1 MSKLIITIGLGLG
14 LVASSGVALAQE
26 TINADGSNVTS
37 TAGVNPV
44 AEAEGPT
51 IVYGDLNPGPGT
63 NVIGPPA
70 EISEAPP
77 PPTGTLPSPEGT
89 VGDIEAGS
97 GNASTVGPGSA
108 SAAPGTVTE
117 GSTGT
122 ALLGPDGTYSVSEVT
137 PSTITTGGQGPAPA
151 PAPVAE
157 AAPVE
162 AAPVEAAPVE
172 AAPVEAAPVDATVA
186 DSDADNLVDSLETEY
201 GLDAFNADSDADGV
215 ADGDEINIYGTDPA
229 YGDSDGDGVLDGEEL
244 FGIQTDPL
252 VWNDF
257 SAQGEAAVMQEAVEG
272 AQPVG

>member
-1 MSKLIITIGLGLG
+1 MRKLIITVGLGMG
-14 LVASSGVALAQE
+14 LVAGSGVALAQE

-51 IVYGDLNPGPGT
+51 IIYGDLNPGPGT

-70 EISEAPP
+70 ETTVAPP
-77 PPTGTLPSPEGT
+77 PPDGTI
-89 VGDIEAGS
+89 GDIEAGS

-122 ALLGPDGTYSVSEVT
+122 ELLGPDGTYSVSEVS
-137 PSTITTGGQGPAPA
+137 PSTITTGGQGPA

-186 DSDADNLVDSLETEY
+186 DPDADNLVDSLEAQY
-201 GLDAFNADSDADGV
+201 GLDPYNADSDADGV
-215 ADGDEINIYGTDPA
+215 ADGDEINIYGTDPS
-229 YGDSDGDGVLDGEEL
+229 YGDSDGDGILDGEEL
-244 FGIQTDPL
+244 FGISTNPL
-252 VWNDF
+252 VWDDF
-257 SAQGEAAVMQEAVEG
+257 SAETAATG
-272 AQPVG
+272 AA

>member
-1 MSKLIITIGLGLG
+1 MRRLIITVGLGMG
-14 LVASSGVALAQE
+14 LVASSGAALAQE

-63 NVIGPPA
+63 TVIGPPA
-70 EISEAPP
+70 ETAAAPP
-77 PPTGTLPSPEGT
+77 PVDTTAAPPAPET
-89 VGDIEAGS
+89 IGDIEAGS

-122 ALLGPDGTYSVSEVT
+122 ALLGPDGTYSVSEVS
-137 PSTITTGGQGPAPA
+137 PSTITTGDQGAAA

-172 AAPVEAAPVDATVA
+172 AAPVEAAPVETAAVVDG
-186 DSDADNLVDSLETEY
+186 DSDADNLVDSLEARVRPRC
-201 GLDAFNADSDADGV
+201 L
-215 ADGDEINIYGTDPA
+215 
-229 YGDSDGDGVLDGEEL
+229 
-244 FGIQTDPL
+244 QRR
-252 VWNDF
+252 
-257 SAQGEAAVMQEAVEG
+257 
-272 AQPVG
+272 

>member
-1 MSKLIITIGLGLG
+1 MKLQRIIVTIGLGAG
-14 LVASSGVALAQE
+14 LLAGSGAALAQE

-63 NVIGPPA
+63 TVIGEPTDTA
-70 EISEAPP
+70 AAPP
-77 PPTGTLPSPEGT
+77 PPEGT

-97 GNASTVGPGSA
+97 GNASTVGPGNA

-122 ALLGPDGTYSVSEVT
+122 ELLGPDGTYSVSEVS
-137 PSTITTGGQGPAPA
+137 PSTITTGDQGTLA

-172 AAPVEAAPVDATVA
+172 AAPVDAAVA
-186 DSDADNLVDSLETEY
+186 DPDSDVDNLVDSLEAQY
-201 GLDAFNADSDADGV
+201 GLDPYNADSDADGV
-215 ADGDEINIYGTDPA
+215 ADGDEINIYGTDPS
-229 YGDSDGDGVLDGEEL
+229 YGDSDGDGVFDGEEL
-244 FGIQTDPL
+244 FGISSDPL
-252 VWNDF
+252 VWDDF
-257 SAQGEAAVMQEAVEG
+257 SAEAAATG
-272 AQPVG
+272 AA

>member
-1 MSKLIITIGLGLG
+1 MRQLIVTVGLGLG

-70 EISEAPP
+70 ETVAAPP
-77 PPTGTLPSPEGT
+77 PADTAAAPAPSAI
-89 VGDIEAGS
+89 GDIEAGS

-122 ALLGPDGTYSVSEVT
+122 ALLGPDGTYSVSEVS
-137 PSTITTGGQGPAPA
+137 PSTITTGGQGELAP
-151 PAPVAE
+151 
-157 AAPVE
+157 APVE

-172 AAPVEAAPVDATVA
+172 AAPVEAAPAAAPVDATVV
-186 DSDADNLVDSLETEY
+186 DSDADNLVDSLEAEY
-201 GLDAFNADSDADGV
+201 GLDPYNADSDADGA
-215 ADGDEINIYGTDPA
+215 ADGDEINIYGTDPS

-244 FGIQTDPL
+244 FGINTNPL
-252 VWNDF
+252 VWDDF
-257 SAQGEAAVMQEAVEG
+257 SAEAATTG
-272 AQPVG
+272 AA

>member
-1 MSKLIITIGLGLG
+1 MRQLIVTVGLGLG

-70 EISEAPP
+70 ETTAAPP
-77 PPTGTLPSPEGT
+77 PAGTIPSPEGT

-97 GNASTVGPGSA
+97 GNASTLGPGSA

-122 ALLGPDGTYSVSEVT
+122 ALLGPDGTYSVSEVS
-137 PSTITTGGQGPAPA
+137 PSTITTGDQGA
-151 PAPVAE
+151 PAPVAAAPVE

-172 AAPVEAAPVDATVA
+172 AAPVEAAPAAPADATA
-186 DSDADNLVDSLETEY
+186 LDSDADNLVDSLEAEY
-201 GLDAFNADSDADGV
+201 GLDPYNADSDADGV
-215 ADGDEINIYGTDPA
+215 ADGDEINIYGTDPS

-244 FGIQTDPL
+244 FGISTDPL
-252 VWNDF
+252 VWDDF
-257 SAQGEAAVMQEAVEG
+257 SAEAAATG
-272 AQPVG
+272 AA

>member
-1 MSKLIITIGLGLG
+1 MKLQRIIITIGLGVG
-14 LVASSGVALAQE
+14 LLAGSGAALAQE

-63 NVIGPPA
+63 TVIGEPTDTA
-70 EISEAPP
+70 AAPP
-77 PPTGTLPSPEGT
+77 PPEGT

-97 GNASTVGPGSA
+97 GNASTVGPGNA

-122 ALLGPDGTYSVSEVT
+122 ELLGPDGTYSVSEVS
-137 PSTITTGGQGPAPA
+137 PSTITTGDQGTLA

-172 AAPVEAAPVDATVA
+172 AAPVDAAVA
-186 DSDADNLVDSLETEY
+186 DPDSDVDNLVDSLEAQY
-201 GLDAFNADSDADGV
+201 GLDPYNADSDADGV
-215 ADGDEINIYGTDPA
+215 ADGDEINIYGTDPS
-229 YGDSDGDGVLDGEEL
+229 YGDSDGDGVFDGEEL
-244 FGIQTDPL
+244 FGVYTDPL
-252 VWNDF
+252 VWEEF
-257 SAQGEAAVMQEAVEG
+257 GTE
-272 AQPVG
+272 